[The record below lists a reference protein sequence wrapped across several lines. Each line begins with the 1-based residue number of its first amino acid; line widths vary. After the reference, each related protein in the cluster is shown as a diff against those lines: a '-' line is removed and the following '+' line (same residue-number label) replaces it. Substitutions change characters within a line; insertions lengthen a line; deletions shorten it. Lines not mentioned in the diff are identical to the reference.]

1 MMAID
6 AIIAVFAI
14 IAIIAITAITAIFP
28 QNHFSHYFAKH
39 NYFNSC
45 VLIQQT
51 QNAGAGIEHTNCRSA
66 VGTQPAEPPRDADP
80 WLQGKTTYST
90 SPVHTVTRAGQL
102 IVPLEQI
109 TA

>member
-1 MMAID
+1 MAIN

-14 IAIIAITAITAIFP
+14 IAIIAITAIFP

-39 NYFNSC
+39 NHFNSC
-45 VLIQQT
+45 VLKQQT
-51 QNAGAGIEHTNCRSA
+51 QNAGAGIEHINCRSA
-66 VGTQPAEPPRDADP
+66 VGTQPAELPRDAYP
-80 WLQGKTTYST
+80 WLQGKTTNST

-102 IVPLEQI
+102 IVPLERI